1 MRFVTF
7 LVENGAVLGHVV
19 ENIAVMGL
27 FIFFLNLGENRWAFL
42 GSQWYV
48 LLLFENAFNF
58 FVLEF
63 LNAIIIAFHDSFDSC
78 LMQFG
83 VVSMKLVI
91 FVDFFIFLLKLFEI
105 VDSSH
110 ELLLLI
116 SEVHFF
122 VFDGVGSGLIVHDI
136 VEVFEIGDIL
146 WL

>member
-1 MRFVTF
+1 
-7 LVENGAVLGHVV
+7 
-19 ENIAVMGL
+19 
-27 FIFFLNLGENRWAFL
+27 
-42 GSQWYV
+42 
-48 LLLFENAFNF
+48 
-58 FVLEF
+58 
-63 LNAIIIAFHDSFDSC
+63 
-78 LMQFG
+78 MQFG

-91 FVDFFIFLLKLFEI
+91 FVDGFIFVLKLFEI